1 MTLSF
6 VIFQIIKFG
15 ILFGIAVGTGVLARD
30 KMLKVNY
37 TRKINHFAI
46 SFLPELLYKAIYYE
60 MNNYTVA
67 AGALISLGYF
77 VFFAPPLRSRVKFF
91 ETAFYAIDRP
101 EDRPHTLFWF
111 VTQFAAGIVV
121 IIPFYLYFAHFYNY
135 KLAYIPLLI
144 NGLGDGLAEP
154 VGIRFGRHFYNTR
167 PLFGTKMYVRSWE
180 GSACVFLAAVVILL
194 CFRELFSPAQLMVS
208 LIILPVAATLAEAF
222 SPHTWDAPFILLVC
236 SLVLTVVK
244 LI

>member
-6 VIFQIIKFG
+6 AIFQILKFVM
-15 ILFGIAVGTGVLARD
+15 LFGIAVGTGVLARD
-30 KMLKVNY
+30 KMIKVNY

-46 SFLPELLYKAIYYE
+46 SFLPELLYKAIHYE

-67 AGALISLGYF
+67 VGALISLGYF
-77 VFFAPPLRSRVKFF
+77 VFFARPVRTRVKAF
-91 ETAFYAIDRP
+91 EIAFYAIDRP

-111 VTQFAAGIVV
+111 VTQFAAGIM
-121 IIPFYLYFAHFYNY
+121 IIVPFYLYFAHSHNY

-154 VGIRFGRHFYNTR
+154 VGVRFGRHFYNTR
-167 PLFGTKMYVRSWE
+167 ALFGTKMYVRTWE
-180 GSACVFLAAVVILL
+180 GSACVFLSAIIILL
-194 CFRELFSPAQLMVS
+194 CFRELFSTAQLAVS
-208 LIILPVAATLAEAF
+208 LIVLPISATLAEAF

-236 SLVLTVVK
+236 SLTLVGVK

>member
-1 MTLSF
+1 M
-6 VIFQIIKFG
+6 
-15 ILFGIAVGTGVLARD
+15 LFGIAVTTGMLARD
-30 KMLKVNY
+30 QVLKVNY

-46 SFLPELLYKAIYYE
+46 SFLPELLYKAIHYE
-60 MNNYTVA
+60 MNNYTVT

-77 VFFAPPLRSRVKFF
+77 VFFARPLRMRVKAF
-91 ETAFYAIDRP
+91 EIAFYAIDRP
-101 EDRPHTLFWF
+101 EDQPHTLFWF

-121 IIPFYLYFAHFYNY
+121 IVPFYLYFAHFYNY
-135 KLAYIPLLI
+135 QIVYIPLLI

-154 VGIRFGRHFYNTR
+154 VGVRFGRHFYKVR
-167 PLFGTKMYVRSWE
+167 PLFGSNKYVRTLE

-194 CFRELFSPAQLMVS
+194 CFQELFTPIQLMVS
-208 LIILPVAATLAEAF
+208 MIVLPIAATLAEAF

-236 SLVLTVVK
+236 SLVLLGVK